1 LLHSL
6 NIPSHSP
13 TIAEINLTA
22 FHDNIKRIKKAV
34 KNSMLLAVVK
44 TNAYGH
50 GIVPISREAIRAGAE
65 RLGITTVEEG
75 VLLRK
80 SGIVVPI
87 LLLSPIT
94 SEQVT
99 ASVTYELTASISTE
113 QLAYAIS
120 HEAAKQKRIAN
131 VHLKLDTGLHRF
143 GINPHHAIDFC
154 KSCYNLPSLNWEGIY
169 THFSSADEG
178 DWVTTERQFT
188 LFMTTVATLKQH
200 GFIFPIRHVG
210 GSTIAIER
218 ADMHL
223 DMVRPGVAL
232 FGYHPALRQRK
243 DMTLKR
249 VMKLKSKII
258 QVRSLPPNTPVGY
271 GGSYVTTS
279 TEKIAIVP
287 IGHGDGY
294 KRALSTKGEM
304 LVNGKRAKIVGTISL
319 DQTLIN
325 VTTIPGASVGDEV
338 VLIGTQGEEE
348 ISTREVAEWMDSIV
362 DEVVASLMGR
372 VKRVYIST

>member
-1 LLHSL
+1 
-6 NIPSHSP
+6 
-13 TIAEINLTA
+13 
-22 FHDNIKRIKKAV
+22 
-34 KNSMLLAVVK
+34 MLLAVVK

-65 RLGITTVEEG
+65 WLGVTTVEEG

-80 SGIVVPI
+80 SGITAPI
-87 LLLSPIT
+87 LLLSSIT

-99 ASVTYELTASISTE
+99 DSVTYNLTASISTE
-113 QLAYAIS
+113 RFAYAIS
-120 HEAAKQKRIAN
+120 NEALMQNRIAN

-143 GINPHHAIDFC
+143 GIGPHQVIDFC
-154 KSCYNLPSLNWEGIY
+154 KSCYHLPGLNWEGIY

-178 DWVTTERQFT
+178 DWVTTESQFN
-188 LFMTTVATLKQH
+188 LFKNTVATLKQH

-249 VMKLKSKII
+249 VMKLKSKLIH
-258 QVRSLPPNTPVGY
+258 VRSLPPNTPVGY
-271 GGSYVTTS
+271 GGGYITTS

-294 KRALSTKGEM
+294 KRSLSTKGEM

-325 VTTIPGASVGDEV
+325 VTTIPNASIGDEV

-362 DEVVASLMGR
+362 DEVVASLMER
-372 VKRVYIST
+372 IQRVYV